1 MVNAKIITQGRP
13 TGSLAIMV
21 SSDRHLDHVI
31 NLTCAAHAKGR
42 QVSLFFT
49 GNGVLLTMKPEFGQ
63 LAGKASVNICDASF
77 RANGLHG
84 RQWQVPGVTPAN
96 FTSQADHAK
105 MLAQAERYIVF

>member
-1 MVNAKIITQGRP
+1 MVNSKKSTQERH
-13 TGSLAIMV
+13 TRTLAIMV

-31 NLTCAAHAKGR
+31 NLTAAAHAKGK

-49 GNGVLLTMKPEFGQ
+49 GKGVLLTMEPAFGQ

-84 RQWQVPGVTPAN
+84 RQRQVPGVTPTN
-96 FTSQADHAK
+96 FTSQANHAE
-105 MLAQAERYIVF
+105 MLAQADRYLVF